1 MDKMYEMIESFYSNY
16 SYNFMRFGSSFGSSC
31 FKTTVIIYTVLLIL
45 LFAGMCLAAW
55 KAKKWVR
62 PIGQLAMGIVA
73 FELIEGLRQICN
85 YVQIT
90 GGRDLAEMDN
100 ELWTNWYLGI
110 GLYPVVNVAIV
121 GILIYLIS
129 LFIRIA
135 QKPRI

>member
-1 MDKMYEMIESFYSNY
+1 MDRMYEMIESYFSNY
-16 SYNFMRFGSSFGSSC
+16 SYNFMRFGSSC
-31 FKTTVIIYTVLLIL
+31 FRPTVIIYTVLLIM

-55 KAKKWVR
+55 KAKKWIK

-73 FELIEGLRQICN
+73 FELIDGLRHICN

-90 GGRDLAEMDN
+90 GGRDDN
-100 ELWTNWYLGI
+100 ELWSNEYLAV
-110 GLYPVVNVAIV
+110 GLYPMVNVAIV

-129 LFIRIA
+129 LIIRIA

>member
-1 MDKMYEMIESFYSNY
+1 MERMYEMIENYSNFY
-16 SYNFMRFGSSFGSSC
+16 DSFGFGSSC
-31 FKTTVIIYTVLLIL
+31 FKPTVIIYTVLLIM

-90 GGRDLAEMDN
+90 GGRNLAEMDN
-100 ELWTNWYLGI
+100 ELWTNYYLGI

-135 QKPRI
+135 QNPRI